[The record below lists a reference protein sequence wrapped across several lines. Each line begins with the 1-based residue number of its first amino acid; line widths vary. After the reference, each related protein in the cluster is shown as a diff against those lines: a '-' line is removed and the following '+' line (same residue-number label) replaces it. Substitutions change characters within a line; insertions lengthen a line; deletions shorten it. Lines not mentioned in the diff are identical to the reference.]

1 MEKENLRKV
10 KYPHQDEIP
19 AALSFENLDLPRTE
33 EGLFHEFV
41 TIGDNIYG
49 IVEAKDG
56 TCHKI
61 PSEFIQFIDEDKPL
75 LQESKEPKTETKE
88 TKKK

>member
-10 KYPHQDEIP
+10 KYSNPELIP
-19 AALSFENLDLPRTE
+19 AALSFENLDIPKDE
-33 EGLFHEFV
+33 EGLFHKFV
-41 TIGDNIYG
+41 TIGENIYG

-61 PSEFIQFIDEDKPL
+61 PTEFIQFIDEDKPL
-75 LQESKEPKTETKE
+75 LQEI
-88 TKKK
+88 KKK